1 MHCFLSGY
9 PAVCLFFCVCAQT
22 YTKALPLFMHFV
34 TVHSSNQIFMFT
46 FPPNYTFELS
56 GLQQFFP
63 LRADFFHVTRNLS
76 WGIMLSIQQLLA
88 WLLQGIDSALV
99 SRQLRFKG
107 LVFLHLALQVGGV
120 LLTGEQRHRISAME
134 KTRQK
139 RKHHNAQMKKNGRHK
154 YREKT
159 ISISFTN
166 YLVSLI
172 SSSLHLFIDPALKLI
187 RVPEELLEVEGVLQG
202 STTRLSTV
210 MQGIAA
216 AE

>member
-1 MHCFLSGY
+1 
-9 PAVCLFFCVCAQT
+9 
-22 YTKALPLFMHFV
+22 
-34 TVHSSNQIFMFT
+34 
-46 FPPNYTFELS
+46 
-56 GLQQFFP
+56 
-63 LRADFFHVTRNLS
+63 
-76 WGIMLSIQQLLA
+76 
-88 WLLQGIDSALV
+88 
-99 SRQLRFKG
+99 
-107 LVFLHLALQVGGV
+107 
-120 LLTGEQRHRISAME
+120 
-134 KTRQK
+134 
-139 RKHHNAQMKKNGRHK
+139 MKKKWETQISG
-154 YREKT
+154 KT